1 MTGFGKGTALVT
13 GASSGIGAIY
23 ADRLARR
30 GHDLILV
37 ARNRERLHALADRL
51 VNETSC
57 SVEVVGANLTDKAD
71 LTRVEKILQ
80 TDTNLTVLVN
90 NAGVGAT
97 GSLLESDVDAM
108 EQMIALN
115 VVAPMRLTYA
125 TIPAFVKRG
134 GGAIINIASAVGV
147 APELLNGVDG
157 ASKAFVLAFSLSLH
171 KELAQSH
178 VRIQAVLPG
187 ATATDFWETA
197 GTPLDQLPSQMVMKA
212 DALVDAAIAG
222 FDHGELST
230 SPSLP
235 DVSDWEAFESAR
247 QKMIPLLSLSTPAA
261 RYRAM

>member
-1 MTGFGKGTALVT
+1 
-13 GASSGIGAIY
+13 
-23 ADRLARR
+23 
-30 GHDLILV
+30 
-37 ARNRERLHALADRL
+37 
-51 VNETSC
+51 
-57 SVEVVGANLTDKAD
+57 
-71 LTRVEKILQ
+71 
-80 TDTNLTVLVN
+80 
-90 NAGVGAT
+90 
-97 GSLLESDVDAM
+97 VDAM

-125 TIPAFVKRG
+125 TIPAFVKQG

-147 APELLNGVDG
+147 APELLNGVYG

-171 KELAQSH
+171 KELAQSN

-222 FDHGELST
+222 FDHGELIT
-230 SPSLP
+230 IPSLP